1 MEVKLVRV
9 SGDVH
14 RPLAIQAAI
23 RGETIQSITDR
34 AIRLEIARMEKAERK
49 KIAGLNVKKVSVKV

>member
-9 SGDVH
+9 SGEVH
-14 RPLAIQAAI
+14 RPLAIQAAT

-34 AIRLEIARMEKAERK
+34 AIRLEIARMQKAEKK
-49 KIAGLNVKKVSVKV
+49 KIAGLNVKNVSVKV